1 MRVALFLHVSLL
13 AAAGFLLAVCFTG
26 CGSRREVVNRQRV
39 DSVAVTAVK
48 ADHVATAAA
57 SWEFIR
63 EIVVLQ
69 ADSVG
74 ELRPVLHVVER
85 QQGKTD
91 EKIEENVQK
100 TDSAAF
106 SVESEVITKETT
118 EKPLEA
124 KKTRFWRNAFF
135 WLFGLAATVTAVVLL
150 WRKTL
155 KKWI

>member
-1 MRVALFLHVSLL
+1 MRTALFLYLL
-13 AAAGFLLAVCFTG
+13 AAAGFLLAVCFS

-74 ELRPVLHVVER
+74 ELRPVLHVVEKS
-85 QQGKTD
+85 QGNTEEKTA
-91 EKIEENVQK
+91 ENVQK

-106 SVESEVITKETT
+106 SVKSEVITKETT
-118 EKPLEA
+118 EKPLEV

-135 WLFGLAATVTAVVLL
+135 WLFGLAATVVGVVTL
-150 WRKTL
+150 WRKTIA
-155 KKWI
+155 KWI

>member
-1 MRVALFLHVSLL
+1 MRAVFLHSSLL
-13 AAAGFLLAVCFTG
+13 AAAGFLLAVCLLSG
-26 CGSRREVVNRQRV
+26 CGSRREVVSRQRV

-48 ADHVATAAA
+48 ADHVATTAA
-57 SWEFIR
+57 SWEFIH

-74 ELRPVLHVVER
+74 ELRPVLRVVEK

-91 EKIEENVQK
+91 ERTADNVQK

-135 WLFGLAATVTAVVLL
+135 WLLGLAATVTAVVIL

>member
-1 MRVALFLHVSLL
+1 MRAALFLHVSSL
-13 AAAGFLLAVCFTG
+13 AAAGFLLAVCFS
-26 CGSRREVVNRQRV
+26 CGSRREVVSRQRV

-91 EKIEENVQK
+91 EKIEENMQK

-106 SVESEVITKETT
+106 SMESEVITKETT

-135 WLFGLAATVTAVVLL
+135 WLFGLAATVAAVVLL

>member
-1 MRVALFLHVSLL
+1 MRIALFLHVFLL
-13 AAAGFLLAVCFTG
+13 AAAGFLLAVCFS
-26 CGSRREVVNRQRV
+26 CGSRREVVNRQCV

-106 SVESEVITKETT
+106 SVQSEVITKEMT

-135 WLFGLAATVTAVVLL
+135 WLFGLAAIGVGVVLL